1 MGVRR
6 SRVEEAGRKARQQ
19 LGEVLV
25 DLRHARANAGLTQA
39 AVARALGVSRQRV
52 TLWEQ
57 GDGVGY
63 VVQLARWG
71 AVVGLDVS
79 VRAFAGGSPLLDAGQ
94 LRVLGRAREAIG
106 GDWKWRTE
114 VPVSSHP
121 LERRAFDAVIS
132 RGGLRIGLEIITRLT
147 DAQAQSWAA
156 LLKQEVAGLDRL
168 VLVFAQTRPNRT
180 ALAAAWPTL
189 QPSCSVRPRLVL
201 ASLRAGQPPAANGI
215 LLV

>member
-1 MGVRR
+1 M
-6 SRVEEAGRKARQQ
+6 QF
-19 LGEVLV
+19 LV
-25 DLRHARANAGLTQA
+25 D
-39 AVARALGVSRQRV
+39 
-52 TLWEQ
+52 
-57 GDGVGY
+57 
-63 VVQLARWG
+63 LARWG

-79 VRAFAGGSPLLDAGQ
+79 ARAFAGGSPLRDAGQ

-132 RGGLRIGLEIITRLT
+132 RGGVRIGLEIITRLT
-147 DAQAQSWAA
+147 DAQAQSRAA

-168 VLVFAQTRPNRT
+168 VLVLAQTGRNRT

-189 QPSCSVRPRLVL
+189 QPSFSVTPRLVL
-201 ASLRAGQPPAANGI
+201 ANLRAGRPPAANGI
-215 LLV
+215 FLV